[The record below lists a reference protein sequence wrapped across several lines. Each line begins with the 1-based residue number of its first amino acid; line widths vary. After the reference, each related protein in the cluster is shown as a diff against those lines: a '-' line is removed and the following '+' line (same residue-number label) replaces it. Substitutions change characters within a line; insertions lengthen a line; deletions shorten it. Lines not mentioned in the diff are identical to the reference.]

1 MNDDYAKD
9 STPHGLGIAVG
20 SKNISNILS
29 VHEPEICLACLIDED
44 PKKDIYL
51 HQMRNIIYN
60 F

>member
-29 VHEPEICLACLIDED
+29 ANE
-44 PKKDIYL
+44 
-51 HQMRNIIYN
+51 